1 MKVTKQRGRKR
12 KIAPEAPDDIGKR
25 LKTSRTFIK
34 DYGPQLNYSYNL
46 WKQNSRV
53 LTRATIED
61 AITENPMRWTNENV
75 RDFVYRI
82 TDDDEVAEKF
92 IEQEIDGTSF
102 ICMCQTDMMELMSI
116 KMGPAIKIYNRILHL
131 REEIQLKFTKL

>member
-12 KIAPEAPDDIGKR
+12 KIAPEAPDDVGKR
-25 LKTSRTFIK
+25 LKTSKKFVE
-34 DYGPQLNYSYNL
+34 DYGPQLNYSYNV
-46 WKQNSRV
+46 WKRNSRV
-53 LTRATIED
+53 LSRATIED
-61 AITENPMRWTNENV
+61 AITKNPMNWTNENV

-102 ICMCQTDMMELMSI
+102 ICMCQNDMMKLLSI